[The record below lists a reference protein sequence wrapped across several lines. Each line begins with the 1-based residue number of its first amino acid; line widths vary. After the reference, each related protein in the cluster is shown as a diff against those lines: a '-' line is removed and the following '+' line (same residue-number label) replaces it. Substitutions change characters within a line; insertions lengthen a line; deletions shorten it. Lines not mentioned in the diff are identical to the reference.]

1 MNDDVQTDVD
11 QPEGDVLLL
20 SDLFNILHNLVTL
33 LKKEKMSFWEKHSNI
48 F

>member
-33 LKKEKMSFWEKHSNI
+33 LTKEKMSFWEKHANI